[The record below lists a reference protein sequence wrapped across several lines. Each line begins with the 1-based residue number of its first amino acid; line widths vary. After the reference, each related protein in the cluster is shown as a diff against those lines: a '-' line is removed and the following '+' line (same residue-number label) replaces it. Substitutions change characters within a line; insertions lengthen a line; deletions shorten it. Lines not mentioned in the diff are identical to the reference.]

1 MITSCRK
8 GFIYQMESIE
18 KAKMLFNILN
28 ERKAVDP
35 VLIEVTGIT
44 SIADY
49 FIIASGSST
58 RQVQAITRHLEKR
71 MREAGIKP
79 LGIEGEQNAQWV
91 LMDYGDII
99 IHIFYEDVRKFYDL
113 EGLWVDAPRL
123 EAKDLP

>member
-1 MITSCRK
+1 
-8 GFIYQMESIE
+8 METIE

-91 LMDYGDII
+91 LKDYGDVI

>member
-1 MITSCRK
+1 
-8 GFIYQMESIE
+8 METIE

-91 LMDYGDII
+91 LMDYGDVI

-123 EAKDLP
+123 EAKDLDQSTSLEKA